1 VILGLE
7 TGFTHGGSS
16 SDAFGLNSPV
26 AGQIRDAAVQ
36 GAQIVLRSVMSYK
49 TLSAASSAGS
59 RAFEQATK
67 YIVANMIRSFG
78 KRAEIEM
85 LYGQSGLGIVSSV
98 DAGNVRITL
107 STASWAAGIW
117 SGCKNMELEIRS
129 SAGTLRGTT
138 IIQSIDLD
146 NRRLT
151 LNAIPAGVVA
161 TDVLYFLGAYGN
173 EMAGLDKIITNTGT
187 LFDIDASQYELF
199 KGNVYDAGSADL
211 SFAKIQSAISR
222 AVEKG
227 LDSDVKVKV
236 NPKTWA
242 KLLTEQA
249 ALRMYDS
256 SYKTSE
262 AENGAQS
269 IKFFGQN
276 GQVEIVPS
284 IYVKEGEAFIVDDK
298 DFLKVGSTDMTFNLP
313 GAGPDQ
319 FLRQLEN
326 SAGVEMRL
334 YSDFSLF
341 CMAPGRQVKITGIV
355 NS

>member
-1 VILGLE
+1 MNAPVSGQVK
-7 TGFTHGGSS
+7 
-16 SDAFGLNSPV
+16 DA
-26 AGQIRDAAVQ
+26 IVQ
-36 GAQIVLRSVMSYK
+36 GSQIILRSVMSYK
-49 TLSAASSAGS
+49 TLSAASTAGA

-67 YIVANMIRSFG
+67 FIVANMIRSFG

-85 LYGQSGLGIVSSV
+85 LYGQSGLGIVSSTSGTDV
-98 DAGNVRITL
+98 VVT
-107 STASWAAGIW
+107 TASWAAGIW
-117 SGCKNMELEIRS
+117 SGCKNMPIEIRS
-129 SAGTLRGTT
+129 SAGVLRGEAV
-138 IIQSIDLD
+138 ISAISLD
-146 NRRLT
+146 TRT
-151 LNAIPAGVVA
+151 LSLVALPAGTVA
-161 TDVLYFLGAYGN
+161 TDVIYFKGAYGN
-173 EMAGLDKIITNTGT
+173 EQAGLDKIITNTGS
-187 LFDIDASQYELF
+187 LFGIDAAQYELF
-199 KGNVYDAGSADL
+199 KGNTYSASGADL

-222 AVEKG
+222 GVEKG
-227 LDSDVKVKV
+227 LDSDVKVMV

-249 ALRMYDS
+249 ALRMYDAT
-256 SYKTSE
+256 YKTSE

-276 GQVEIVPS
+276 GGVEIVPS
-284 IYVKEGEAFIVDDK
+284 IYIKEGEAFIVDDK
-298 DFLKVGSTDMTFNLP
+298 DFLKVGSTDMTFSLP

-341 CMAPGRQVKITGIV
+341 CMAPGRQIKITNIV